1 MAPSAALLPPVVDQ
15 RLRDFAGGAPLRV
28 RHQGADGAGSD
39 VYCHAVVRD
48 VVAASGGRQ
57 CFGWLHSLPAHA
69 GPQPGAH
76 GFTFHSVWL
85 SPDGQLVDVAP
96 HAFSRNGWSVFIP
109 DRRRRYDFA
118 QDMGYNALVIY
129 TDARVSDYA
138 RKLSGLPVA
147 PGELYWTS
155 HLYLL
160 PVATYEG
167 RFRRA
172 SRYLS
177 EIEQR
182 YGLRSDGKRLV
193 GLEGLNR
200 SQRIELAFNYG
211 VY

>member
-1 MAPSAALLPPVVDQ
+1 MASSAALLPPVVDK
-15 RLRDFAGGAPLRV
+15 RLRDFAGGTPLRI
-28 RHQGADGAGSD
+28 RHPGAGEAGSD

-48 VVAASGGRQ
+48 TVAASGGRQ

-69 GPQPGAH
+69 GPQQGAH

-85 SPDGQLVDVAP
+85 APDGQLVDVAP
-96 HAFSRNGWSVFIP
+96 HTFSRDGWSVFIP

-129 TDARVSDYA
+129 TDARVSAYA
-138 RKLSGLPVA
+138 RKLSG
-147 PGELYWTS
+147 
-155 HLYLL
+155 L

-172 SRYLS
+172 SRYLA
-177 EIEQR
+177 EIERR
-182 YGLRSDGKRLV
+182 YGLRSDGRRLV